1 MTKDESN
8 FLHAIKQMEDDAINM
23 GLLPLPFKIIRTRVI
38 QIIEERDRL
47 QEQLSELTAQNK

>member
-8 FLHAIKQMEDDAINM
+8 FLDAIKQMEDDAINM
-23 GLLPLPFKIIRTRVI
+23 GLLSLPFKVIRKRVI

-47 QEQLSELTAQNK
+47 QEQLSELTTQNK